1 METIGILKKEET
13 IGEIVTSDFRKA
25 QVFKSF
31 GIDFCC
37 GGKKTVAEV
46 CEKKGINPDTVINAL
61 NQLNAQDSTT
71 ENEHSKWN
79 IAFLA
84 EYIVNT
90 HHEYV
95 KENIPFMTELA
106 EKVARV
112 HGAEHPELVKVA
124 ELFGIV
130 ANELISH
137 LMKEERMLFPF
148 IKELHAAQ
156 INGTQIPPTVFGD
169 VSNPI
174 QMMESEHEQA
184 GDILRSIR
192 EITNNFALPQE
203 ACNSYT
209 ILFKKLEEFENDLHR
224 HVHLENNILFP
235 KTLAV
240 KKELESA

>member
-1 METIGILKKEET
+1 METIGLLKKEDT
-13 IGEIVTSDFRKA
+13 IGEIVTSDYRKA

-46 CEKKGINPDTVINAL
+46 CEKKGMDPDVVINAL
-61 NQLNAQDSTT
+61 SRLDAQDSTN
-71 ENEHSKWN
+71 ENEQSKWN

-84 EYIVNT
+84 DYIVNT

-112 HGAEHPELVKVA
+112 HGAEHPELIKVA
-124 ELFGIV
+124 ELFNVV
-130 ANELISH
+130 ANELTSH

-148 IKELHAAQ
+148 IKVLHAAQ
-156 INGTQIPPTVFGD
+156 INGTPVPPAVFGD

-184 GDILRSIR
+184 GDILRNIR
-192 EITNNFALPQE
+192 EITNNFALPAG

-209 ILFKKLEEFENDLHR
+209 ILFKKLDEFENDLHR

-235 KTLAV
+235 KTLSIT
-240 KKELESA
+240 KELELK